1 MPAMEEKVMTAR
13 YLPMLAKAADA
24 PFSGSDWLFEIKW
37 DGIRAIAYIEGSLSL
52 RSRNDREI
60 SGQFPEL
67 AGLASLAPGTV
78 LDGEIVAMTGG
89 RPDIQSLLPRLQAV
103 LPPRAGAV
111 PVTYIVFDILER
123 DGKPLLD
130 LPLTERKR
138 ILKEAVREGPHVTL
152 SEPVEGE
159 GEAYYRAALEKGLE
173 GIVAKRKDSRYEPG
187 QRTGAWVKIKH
198 QRSCDCIVA
207 GYTRGQG
214 GRSPVFGALVLA
226 LFEGPGNGNEGP
238 GKDNG
243 RSGEPEATGAS
254 GTSGPEQNP
263 VYIGKV
269 GTGFREEDLVGLM
282 EVFAPH
288 VTDVPVIRN
297 FTEREAVTWLEPV
310 FVCEVAYQ
318 EVTRDRKLRIPRFIR
333 MRPDKLPEEC
343 TMDQLRGLKKT
354 PAAGKRHERGAL
366 NRTGLQV
373 TAQEE
378 TMRKYDEKRDFSRTG
393 EPAGTAAATAGGHYF
408 VVQEHHAHH
417 LHWDLRL
424 ERDGVLKSWAVPK
437 GVPEESGGKHLAVAV
452 EDHPLDYGHFEGE
465 IPAGEYGAGTVS
477 IWDNGSYDTVHWD
490 EDKIEVVFHG
500 KRLHG
505 RYALIRFKRAGKNE
519 WLVFR
524 AGD

>member
-1 MPAMEEKVMTAR
+1 MTAR
-13 YLPMLAKAADA
+13 YIPMLAKAADA
-24 PFSGSDWLFEIKW
+24 PFSGSDWLFEVKW
-37 DGIRAIAYIEGSLSL
+37 DGIRAIAYTDGPISL

-67 AGLASLAPGTV
+67 AELATLAPGTV
-78 LDGEIVAMTGG
+78 LDGEIVAMRGG
-89 RPDIQSLLPRLQAV
+89 KPDIQSLLPRLQAV

-123 DGKPLLD
+123 NGRPLLD
-130 LPLTERKR
+130 LPLVERKR
-138 ILKEAVREGPHVTL
+138 ILKEAVQEGPHITI
-152 SEPVEGE
+152 SEPVDGQ

-198 QRSCDCIVA
+198 QRTCDCIVA

-226 LFEGPGNGNEGP
+226 LYEDGMEKKDGPGMNSWRGTEPAVP
-238 GKDNG
+238 GV
-243 RSGEPEATGAS
+243 S
-254 GTSGPEQNP
+254 GTVGPEKRL

-288 VTDVPVIRN
+288 VTGALPLSD
-297 FTEREAVTWLEPV
+297 FTERGDVVWLEPV

-343 TMDQLRGLKKT
+343 TTDQLHVLTET
-354 PAAGKRHERGAL
+354 PTAGKQHARGTAPE
-366 NRTGLQV
+366 TGPPV
-373 TAQEE
+373 TAKENAMK
-378 TMRKYDEKRDFSRTG
+378 TYDEKRDFSRTR

-437 GVPEESGGKHLAVAV
+437 GVPEAAGEKHLAVAV

-490 EDKIEVVFHG
+490 DDKIEVVLHG
-500 KRLHG
+500 KRLNG